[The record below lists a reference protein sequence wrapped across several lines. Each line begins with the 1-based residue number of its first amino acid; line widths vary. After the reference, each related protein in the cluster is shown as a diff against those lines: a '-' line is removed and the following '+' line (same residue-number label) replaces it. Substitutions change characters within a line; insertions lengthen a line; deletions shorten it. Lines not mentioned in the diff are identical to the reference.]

1 MKTEDWLK
9 EADAIVIE
17 CEEDDI
23 TPYTLV
29 SVSPFNTKT
38 QEHLINMTK
47 NMTLEEALKINKR
60 QIVHSD
66 NLLAY
71 LKTRMGKKI
80 FD

>member
-1 MKTEDWLK
+1 MKTKNWLK
-9 EADAIVIE
+9 EADAIIIE

-23 TPYTLV
+23 NPHTLV

-38 QEHLINMTK
+38 NEWLK
-47 NMTLEEALKINKR
+47 FEKENMTLQEALKINKK
-60 QIVHSD
+60 QIVHS
-66 NLLAY
+66 NKLIEY